1 MKTLKQYPYFV
12 LTIVTFIGIVLYEL
26 NISPAQLLTQLFAD
40 SQSFAILVKDD
51 EFVLLDQKTRFII
64 NQDETER
71 QFIFLNYDTGM
82 INGVFDIHSINELTV
97 IQGHRGNEMGLKGLR
112 TGFLGGFLLFGA
124 LSLAED
130 ADPFMALLPAFV
142 CGTID
147 GITLGVVSNL
157 IGSRMA
163 DRTTYK
169 VASNHWQFA
178 DINNLIL
185 NP

>member
-1 MKTLKQYPYFV
+1 MKIVKKYQYFV

-26 NISPAQLLTQLFAD
+26 NINPAQLLTQLFAD
-40 SQSFAILVKDD
+40 SQSFAILVNDD

-71 QFIFLNYDTGM
+71 QFIFLNNDTGM
-82 INGVFDIHSINELTV
+82 INGIFDIHSINELTV
-97 IQGHRGNEMGLKGLR
+97 IHGHRGNEMGLKWLK
-112 TGFLGGFLLFGA
+112 TGFVGGFLIFGG
-124 LSLAED
+124 LSLMED
-130 ADPFMALLPAFV
+130 ASPLAILPAAI

-147 GITLGVVSNL
+147 GLTLGMVGNL
-157 IGSRMA
+157 VGSRIP
-163 DRTTYK
+163 DRITYK

-185 NP
+185 K